1 MSASPAQGNR
11 DTARRVLQD
20 KGVSILADA
29 QVTELR
35 RVGAPSS
42 SGSGGEEASSSG
54 YASGSS
60 SGYSSGGSSGGGGG
74 EDLAKRLVYLRDSE
88 GQQEVSWGAAGAGAD
103 NQACCSMV

>member
-1 MSASPAQGNR
+1 MPQGNR
-11 DTARRVLQD
+11 EAARRVLQD

-60 SGYSSGGSSGGGGG
+60 SGYSSGGSGGG

-88 GQQEVSWGAAGAGAD
+88 GQQEVRRGAAGAGLAAGHAGSVLTAAD
-103 NQACCSMV
+103 ET